1 MAASTVIGKITNL
14 FMRLNETT
22 ADVFYDQ
29 PEIYLKCIKAGAKY
43 LRKEHFNQIIVKQRK
58 NKDFLLE

>member
-1 MAASTVIGKITNL
+1 MAVSTVTGKVTNL

-43 LRKEHFNQIIVKQRK
+43 LRKEQIA
-58 NKDFLLE
+58 